1 MTIWKQFVSGPPDG
15 SYNQQQYQQYYS
27 YMQQQ
32 QQQQVC
38 LRFIIYQ
45 TPECI
50 QVFAFMMFERCS
62 FYPRNILRT
71 CLVYAVPAA
80 VLPAGPGPVSEWS
93 TGRVLRIFCAD
104 PEL

>member
-1 MTIWKQFVSGPPDG
+1 
-15 SYNQQQYQQYYS
+15 
-27 YMQQQ
+27 MQQQ

-38 LRFIIYQ
+38 LRFIKQ
-45 TPECI
+45 PECI
-50 QVFAFMMFERCS
+50 QAFSIHGVGSMHILSAIYFVYEHNVF
-62 FYPRNILRT
+62 L

>member
-1 MTIWKQFVSGPPDG
+1 MYTSFLHSWCWNDAH
-15 SYNQQQYQQYYS
+15 
-27 YMQQQ
+27 
-32 QQQQVC
+32 
-38 LRFIIYQ
+38 FIREIFY
-45 TPECI
+45 EHN
-50 QVFAFMMFERCS
+50 VF
-62 FYPRNILRT
+62 L